1 MSSGGNKWD
10 TQNVGEK
17 RDMKSEIMRK
27 KERKS
32 KSEKGWNRER
42 EKGRVRDRI
51 RKIRRERE
59 SNKGRKGG
67 RKDGCGWCEKQ
78 VWEEGWKE
86 N

>member
-1 MSSGGNKWD
+1 MSSGGNKRD

-32 KSEKGWNRER
+32 KSEEGWNRER

-51 RKIRRERE
+51 RKIKRERE
-59 SNKGRKGG
+59 
-67 RKDGCGWCEKQ
+67 
-78 VWEEGWKE
+78 
-86 N
+86 